1 MAADKITELKN
12 GLTTAFIDS
21 TFNSNLA
28 YKPQLVYNNY
38 KNGQKVFSA
47 VEDELRKCDKFAIS
61 VAFITR
67 GGITPLLQTLREL
80 EKRNVPGR
88 ILTTDYLAFSDPV
101 ALDTLAGLSN
111 IELRMYETGKAGN
124 GFHTKGYI
132 FQENEEY
139 RFIIGSSN
147 LTQDALTKNIEWNTR
162 LVSME
167 NGEMLGTLINE
178 FDNLWNDRECTKE
191 YKEFIDNYRQKY
203 REKQLFNK
211 MVAEQKRISKK
222 AQIPSLEAY
231 TLKPNS
237 MQLKFINNLTELRKN
252 DVDRA
257 LLISATGTGKTYA
270 SAFAMRELGFKK
282 VLFLVHREQILK
294 QAKRSYE
301 NVFSNRITTGIL
313 SGNHKEKYAD
323 YLFSTVQTMSRD
335 YILTEFEED
344 RFDCIIIDETHK
356 AGAESYHKIINHFKP
371 KLLLGMTASPER
383 TDGFDIYKL
392 FGHNIASEI
401 RLQDALEDDLLCP
414 FHYFGISDLVIDGKE
429 IDEKTEFK
437 YLANEQRVEH
447 IIEQAEYFGYSG
459 NRVKGLIFCSRKDE
473 AKALSE
479 AFNDRGY
486 NTVALSGDD
495 SQEKREEAIERL
507 EMECEVDNCGK
518 PLIKP
523 EVAKHNQPLDYIFTV
538 DIFNEGVDIPQV
550 NQVIMLRPT
559 QSAIIFVQQLG
570 RGLRKS
576 NNKEYVVILDF
587 IGNYSNNFL
596 IPIALSGDRT
606 YNKDN
611 VRKYVREGS
620 RLIPGCSTIHF
631 DEITKKKIFASID
644 RMTTTKKMLTEKYMQ
659 VKFKIGRIPTI
670 IDFYKL
676 GEIDPMLFINYA
688 KTYDNFQRAVDKDYK
703 VMFTEKEEQIL
714 AFISSLIID
723 GKRPHELLMLKM
735 MLDGKSVA
743 RDSFAKELVSIGEEF
758 KEADY
763 NSAVRMMSLEF
774 VAGADANKF
783 AQIELLSKLD
793 LKSGLLKRSLAF
805 LDKLNNTKFREE
817 ISNLLDYGMMR
828 YKDMYANHDKNNL
841 VLYGKYSRKDVCR
854 LMNWDK
860 DESST
865 MYGYRIKHGTCPIF
879 VTYEK
884 KDDISESTKY
894 EDQFID
900 NQTFSW
906 MTRNGVALD
915 SRESQ
920 EIINYKNSGLKI
932 CLFIKKSDG
941 EGTDFYYMGSVA
953 PVSWKQT
960 TIQNNKGK
968 ILPIVNFIFKL
979 EHSVRED
986 IYEYFTKE

>member
-1 MAADKITELKN
+1 
-12 GLTTAFIDS
+12 
-21 TFNSNLA
+21 
-28 YKPQLVYNNY
+28 
-38 KNGQKVFSA
+38 
-47 VEDELRKCDKFAIS
+47 
-61 VAFITR
+61 
-67 GGITPLLQTLREL
+67 
-80 EKRNVPGR
+80 
-88 ILTTDYLAFSDPV
+88 
-101 ALDTLAGLSN
+101 
-111 IELRMYETGKAGN
+111 
-124 GFHTKGYI
+124 
-132 FQENEEY
+132 
-139 RFIIGSSN
+139 
-147 LTQDALTKNIEWNTR
+147 
-162 LVSME
+162 
-167 NGEMLGTLINE
+167 
-178 FDNLWNDRECTKE
+178 
-191 YKEFIDNYRQKY
+191 
-203 REKQLFNK
+203 
-211 MVAEQKRISKK
+211 
-222 AQIPSLEAY
+222 
-231 TLKPNS
+231 
-237 MQLKFINNLTELRKN
+237 
-252 DVDRA
+252 
-257 LLISATGTGKTYA
+257 
-270 SAFAMRELGFKK
+270 MRELGFKK

-313 SGNHKEKYAD
+313 SGNHKEKDAD

-344 RFDCIIIDETHK
+344 MFDCIIIDETHK

-447 IIEQAEYFGYSG
+447 IIKQTEYFGYSG
-459 NRVKGLIFCSRKDE
+459 NRVKGLIFCSRKEE
-473 AKALSE
+473 AKALSD
-479 AFNDRGY
+479 AFNYRGY

-507 EMECEVDNCGK
+507 EMECEVDNCGR
-518 PLIKP
+518 PIIKS
-523 EVAKHNQPLDYIFTV
+523 EVVKHNQPLDYIFTV

-570 RGLRKS
+570 RGLRKAD
-576 NNKEYVVILDF
+576 NKEYVVILDF

-620 RLIPGCSTIHF
+620 RLLPGCSTIHF

-688 KTYDNFQRAVDKDYK
+688 KTYDNFQRAVDKDYT
-703 VMFTEKEEQIL
+703 VVFTEKEEQIL

-743 RDSFAKELVSIGEEF
+743 IDSFAKKYKNVKQYMLISPTAINILSNKLPMDAPVVDQQQYLDDYAKRADSENIKVKILGDITALSKGMQKSIRECMERTKNNTGVTFNIALNYGGRDEIVKATRKIAEQVKQGKIDVDEINEKMVSDNLYTAGEPDPDLVIRTSGEIRLSGF
-758 KEADY
+758 LPWQSVY
-763 NSAVRMMSLEF
+763 S
-774 VAGADANKF
+774 
-783 AQIELLSKLD
+783 ELLFVNKNWPDFTENDLD
-793 LKSGLLKRSLAF
+793 EAIIEYQKR
-805 LDKLNNTKFREE
+805 TRKF
-817 ISNLLDYGMMR
+817 G
-828 YKDMYANHDKNNL
+828 AN
-841 VLYGKYSRKDVCR
+841 
-854 LMNWDK
+854 
-860 DESST
+860 
-865 MYGYRIKHGTCPIF
+865 
-879 VTYEK
+879 
-884 KDDISESTKY
+884 
-894 EDQFID
+894 
-900 NQTFSW
+900 
-906 MTRNGVALD
+906 
-915 SRESQ
+915 
-920 EIINYKNSGLKI
+920 
-932 CLFIKKSDG
+932 
-941 EGTDFYYMGSVA
+941 
-953 PVSWKQT
+953 
-960 TIQNNKGK
+960 
-968 ILPIVNFIFKL
+968 
-979 EHSVRED
+979 
-986 IYEYFTKE
+986 